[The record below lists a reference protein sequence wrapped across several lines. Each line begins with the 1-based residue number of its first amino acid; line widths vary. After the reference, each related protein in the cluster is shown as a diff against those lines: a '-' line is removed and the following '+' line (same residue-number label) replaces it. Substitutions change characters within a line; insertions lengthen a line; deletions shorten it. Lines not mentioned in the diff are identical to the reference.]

1 MKKKKSIWIDE
12 ETIADIE
19 KEAKER
25 GSKFAV
31 IANERMKHRVD
42 ESYGATPY
50 IRARTQDVIN
60 LCRLGKFDEAQE
72 EANKL

>member
-12 ETIADIE
+12 DTIADIE
-19 KEAKER
+19 KEAKEK
-25 GSKFAV
+25 GVKFPAV
-31 IANERMKHRVD
+31 ANERMKHRAD
-42 ESYGATPY
+42 ESNGATPY
-50 IRARTQDVIN
+50 IRSKTQNIIN

>member
-31 IANERMKHRVD
+31 IANERMKHRTD
-42 ESYGATPY
+42 ESNGATPY
-50 IRARTQDVIN
+50 IRAKTQNIIN

>member
-12 ETIADIE
+12 DTIADIE
-19 KEAKER
+19 NEAKER

-31 IANERMKHRVD
+31 IANERMKHRAD
-42 ESYGATPY
+42 ESNEATPY
-50 IRARTQDVIN
+50 IRARTQDIIN